1 MNRKNLLLL
10 PIIMGT
16 FFVLSAQETKIYT
29 HENKAYQDALALYNN
44 EQYQA
49 AQNIFESV
57 KANTKDGE
65 TEANSAYYA
74 ANAAIRLN
82 QRGADKMMEDFVE
95 RYPTSTKR
103 NSAFLD
109 VADYYFETGKY
120 PYALKWYKKVDENS
134 MPYSERDRFNF
145 NNGYALYAS
154 KRPQEAESYL
164 NKVTTSQ
171 KYGSQAKY
179 YLGYIAYE
187 QDDYNSASARFD
199 QIQDPELL
207 DEKLTYYQ
215 ADLNFKLGKF
225 EEAIALAKKQLPK
238 SNRQEVSELNKII
251 GESYFNLEQ
260 YAEAVPYLEEYKG
273 KRGKWNNTDYYLLG
287 YSHYKLGD
295 YQKAVQQ
302 FNKIIGGANAVSQNA
317 YYHLAE
323 CYLKLDKKSEALN
336 AFRNASQM
344 EFSPEIQKDA
354 WLNYA
359 RLSYEIGNA
368 YEPVPQVLTTYL
380 EKYPKDEHQMEIQ
393 ELLVDSYITS
403 RNFEGAMQL
412 LEENL
417 FLEQSYLY
425 F

>member
-1 MNRKNLLLL
+1 
-10 PIIMGT
+10 MGS

-29 HENKAYQDALALYNN
+29 HESKSYQDALALYNN
-44 EQYQA
+44 KQYQA
-49 AQNIFESV
+49 AQTIFESV
-57 KANTKDGE
+57 KTTTKDGE

-120 PYALKWYKKVDENS
+120 PYALKWYKKVDESS

-154 KRPQEAESYL
+154 KRPKEAERYL

-187 QDDYNSASARFD
+187 QDDYNAASARFD

-207 DEKLTYYQ
+207 DEKLSYYQ

-225 EEAIALAKKQLPK
+225 EEAIAMAKKQLPK
-238 SNRQEVSELNKII
+238 SNREEVSELNKII

-260 YAEAVPYLEEYKG
+260 YAEAIPYLEEYRG

-295 YQKAVQQ
+295 YEKAVQQ
-302 FNKIIGGANAVSQNA
+302 FKVETITFPKMPITIWQNA
-317 YYHLAE
+317 
-323 CYLKLDKKSEALN
+323 
-336 AFRNASQM
+336 
-344 EFSPEIQKDA
+344 I
-354 WLNYA
+354 
-359 RLSYEIGNA
+359 
-368 YEPVPQVLTTYL
+368 
-380 EKYPKDEHQMEIQ
+380 
-393 ELLVDSYITS
+393 
-403 RNFEGAMQL
+403 
-412 LEENL
+412 
-417 FLEQSYLY
+417 
-425 F
+425 